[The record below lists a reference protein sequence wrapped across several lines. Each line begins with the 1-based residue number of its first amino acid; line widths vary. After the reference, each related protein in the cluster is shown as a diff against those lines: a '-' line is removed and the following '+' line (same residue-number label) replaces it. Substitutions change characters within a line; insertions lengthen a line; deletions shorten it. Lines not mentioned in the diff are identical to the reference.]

1 MASFDLSS
9 SLIEESGDSECDADD
24 ISTTSGVDGVGGV
37 ERADID
43 VGEGGNGVRGH
54 IGEGDPAR
62 DDTGWAIKRATNA
75 SSCTTES
82 EYAETSGG
90 VRPSSMS
97 WGKVDA
103 LESDVVEI
111 VWIVVLALW
120 LVSAELNEGPSIEK
134 VGLGAGAGAGDV
146 DGAGEGI
153 GETDGQEWN

>member
-43 VGEGGNGVRGH
+43 V
-54 IGEGDPAR
+54 GEGDPAR